1 MVGKVNEIGK
11 ILQHPKDLTPKY
23 RYEELLKKAT
33 EPPKPKAKKAQKVDS
48 PLPKNITPGKG
59 GIFDATA

>member
-11 ILQHPKDLTPKY
+11 ILGHPKDLTPKY

-33 EPPKPKAKKAQKVDS
+33 ERPKPKAKKAQTVDLT
-48 PLPKNITPGKG
+48 PPKNITPGKG
-59 GIFDATA
+59 GTFDTTV